1 MESKTAS
8 SCSGAGHAILF
19 LGQPA
24 GEYGLQDLE
33 VDRRVVS
40 EVGGPSANTR
50 PRAAPSS
57 WWVVVRRVRDEFTVA
72 QPRSMTICCL
82 IVSQE
87 TTSFLSP
94 ARGCATSDSGVAQRA
109 GSEWIGKAA
118 YLNAHTRPSFSSP
131 RGREGGRANFCN
143 MYSLPYRGWAVGV
156 ICALSLFVP
165 YLLGLFFFWGGG
177 GITFE
182 RNLRS
187 TVKSFFGLSIL
198 SIHLLHIHILG
209 GYLGQ
214 LFTLPIF
221 LCGLN
226 KSLRIGQPETT
237 VIRTHR

>member
-1 MESKTAS
+1 MDRADNFLIHILRYLLVGEPRVVVFCLQGPGARAEQCGGVAS
-8 SCSGAGHAILF
+8 DAVGHDVEGGLPLGAGHAVQSLE
-19 LGQPA
+19 QPA
-24 GEYGLQDLE
+24 GEYGLQNLE
-33 VDRRVVS
+33 VDRRVMS

-72 QPRSMTICCL
+72 QPRSTTICCL

-109 GSEWIGKAA
+109 GPEWIGKAA

-177 GITFE
+177 
-182 RNLRS
+182 L
-187 TVKSFFGLSIL
+187 LS
-198 SIHLLHIHILG
+198 S
-209 GYLGQ
+209 
-214 LFTLPIF
+214 
-221 LCGLN
+221 
-226 KSLRIGQPETT
+226 
-237 VIRTHR
+237 VI